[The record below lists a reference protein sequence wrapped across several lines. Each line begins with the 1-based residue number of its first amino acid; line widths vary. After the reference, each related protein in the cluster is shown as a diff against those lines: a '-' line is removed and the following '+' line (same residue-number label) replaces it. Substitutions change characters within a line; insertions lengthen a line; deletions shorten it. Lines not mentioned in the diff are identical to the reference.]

1 MTDIARTSGTHWRL
15 LGWCTLLAALLFPA
29 IAMQFS
35 QEVAWG
41 PGDFFVMGILLGAVG
56 FGIEAAV
63 RLSNAMRVRLLV
75 AGAILAAFLLVWAE
89 LAVGLFD

>member
-1 MTDIARTSGTHWRL
+1 MTDIARSSGTNWRW
-15 LGWCTLLAALLFPA
+15 LGWGTLVVALLVPA

-41 PGDFFVMGILLGAVG
+41 PGDFLVMGILLGAVG
-56 FGIEAAV
+56 SGIEAAV
-63 RLSNAMRVRLLV
+63 RLSNEARVRLTV
-75 AGAILAAFLLVWAE
+75 IATILTAFLLVWAE